1 MPADGEPVRVLVAD
15 DHPIYLDG
23 ICAAIGAADDLEL
36 LDRCG
41 DGATALA
48 QIIEHDPD
56 VAVLDLKMP
65 GMGALDLLQR
75 LEAEAASTRV
85 LVLSAY
91 IEGAIVR
98 ELLEAGAGGCLAKDE
113 PRDRVC
119 EAIRAVA
126 RGETT
131 LGQSAQTQIA
141 QELRRRRGWSPLT
154 DREAEIL
161 ALLAEGRSAPAI
173 ADQLVLG
180 TSTIKTHLR
189 NIYAKL
195 DVDDRAAAVAEAMR
209 RGLLR

>member
-1 MPADGEPVRVLVAD
+1 MTTVLVAD

-23 ICAAIGAADDLEL
+23 ICAAIVAASDLEL
-36 LDRCG
+36 VDRCE

-48 QIIEHDPD
+48 KIVEQAPD

-65 GMGALDLLQR
+65 RLDTLDIVRR
-75 LEAEAASTRV
+75 LSGERAGTRV

-91 IEGAIVR
+91 TDGATVW
-98 ELLEAGAGGCLAKDE
+98 ELLEAGALGYLAKDE
-113 PRDRVC
+113 PRERVC
-119 EAIRAVA
+119 EAIRVVA
-126 RGETT
+126 RGDTA

-141 QELRRRRGWSPLT
+141 QELRRRGGSSPLT

-161 ALLAEGRSAPAI
+161 GLLADGRSAPDI
-173 ADQLVLG
+173 ARELILG
-180 TSTIKTHLR
+180 TSTVKTHLR